1 MNVPDMTFVDM
12 DSTRCAMIVKSS
24 NTDEILL
31 QLYELL
37 RYLTQKP
44 EDETINQWIALSN
57 PRNGLNRIWL
67 AYQETLRILEYKH
80 VYGHTNILTFEQIRS
95 VDAVTY
101 SYPLSMEN
109 RMVHCIV
116 EGKEEALQ
124 IFDQLIRTNLVD
136 KTLSIESIQSFV
148 YVLIGT
154 LGRVFQELK
163 TSPEALLKE
172 DINFMYLY
180 EHWSDSV
187 TITTLRHAIQ
197 DILTAVSCRGENND
211 EKLLNEM
218 IRYIHTNYT
227 DDIMLN
233 DMADQFN
240 ISPKYCGILFKQ
252 LSGQNFKDYLNRYRI
267 EKAKELLQ
275 KEQGIK
281 IAELSLMV
289 GFNSAN
295 SFIRVFGKYTG
306 VTPKAYMESLKS
318 SSIS

>member
-1 MNVPDMTFVDM
+1 
-12 DSTRCAMIVKSS
+12 MIVKSS

>member
-1 MNVPDMTFVDM
+1 MVVEFQPVNEGSSPSCIVILKQYVHEFTMNVPDMTFVDL
-12 DSTRCAMIVKSS
+12 DSTRCAMIVKSG

-163 TSPEALLKE
+163 HL
-172 DINFMYLY
+172 
-180 EHWSDSV
+180 
-187 TITTLRHAIQ
+187 
-197 DILTAVSCRGENND
+197 
-211 EKLLNEM
+211 
-218 IRYIHTNYT
+218 
-227 DDIMLN
+227 
-233 DMADQFN
+233 
-240 ISPKYCGILFKQ
+240 
-252 LSGQNFKDYLNRYRI
+252 
-267 EKAKELLQ
+267 
-275 KEQGIK
+275 
-281 IAELSLMV
+281 
-289 GFNSAN
+289 
-295 SFIRVFGKYTG
+295 
-306 VTPKAYMESLKS
+306 
-318 SSIS
+318 

>member
-1 MNVPDMTFVDM
+1 
-12 DSTRCAMIVKSS
+12 
-24 NTDEILL
+24 
-31 QLYELL
+31 
-37 RYLTQKP
+37 
-44 EDETINQWIALSN
+44 
-57 PRNGLNRIWL
+57 
-67 AYQETLRILEYKH
+67 
-80 VYGHTNILTFEQIRS
+80 
-95 VDAVTY
+95 
-101 SYPLSMEN
+101 
-109 RMVHCIV
+109 MVHCIV

-180 EHWSDSV
+180 EHWSDSI

-275 KEQGIK
+275 KEHGIK

-306 VTPKAYMESLKS
+306 VSPKAYMESLKS
-318 SSIS
+318 SSTVSYTQLDVYKRQPSD

>member
-1 MNVPDMTFVDM
+1 M
-12 DSTRCAMIVKSS
+12 S
-24 NTDEILL
+24 
-31 QLYELL
+31 YELL

>member
-1 MNVPDMTFVDM
+1 M
-12 DSTRCAMIVKSS
+12 
-24 NTDEILL
+24 
-31 QLYELL
+31 
-37 RYLTQKP
+37 
-44 EDETINQWIALSN
+44 
-57 PRNGLNRIWL
+57 
-67 AYQETLRILEYKH
+67 RILEYKH
-80 VYGHTNILTFEQIRS
+80 VYGHANILTFEQIRS

-109 RMVHCIV
+109 RLVHCIV

-124 IFDQLIRTNLVD
+124 IFDQLIRTNLAD

-172 DINFMYLY
+172 DLNFKYLY
-180 EHWSDSV
+180 EHWNDSV

-197 DILTAVSCRGENND
+197 DILTAVNCRGETND

-218 IRYIHTNYT
+218 IHYIHTNYT

-275 KEQGIK
+275 QKPGIK
-281 IAELSLMV
+281 IAEVSLMV

-306 VTPKAYMESLKS
+306 VTPKAYMESLKEDLPLP
-318 SSIS
+318 